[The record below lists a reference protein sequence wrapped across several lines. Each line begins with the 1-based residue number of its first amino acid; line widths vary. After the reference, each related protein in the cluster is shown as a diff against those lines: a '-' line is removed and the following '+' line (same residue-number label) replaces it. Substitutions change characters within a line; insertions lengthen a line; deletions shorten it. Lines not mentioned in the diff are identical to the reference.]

1 MSIVGILTLVL
12 IAAVI
17 VSILFVVFKMFIGLL
32 PAAIVIVLV
41 IWLISKFN
49 KSSDKDD
56 QVEYYADDT
65 GVHERK
71 KAQNFKVT
79 FEDDDQKHDKKDD
92 HEHKEDESK

>member
-12 IAAVI
+12 VAAVI
-17 VSILFVVFKMFIGLL
+17 VSLLFVVFKMFIGLL

-49 KSSDKDD
+49 KSDD
-56 QVEYYADDT
+56 QDHQVEYYTDDS

-79 FEDDDQKHDKKDD
+79 FEDDDKGKDKK
-92 HEHKEDESK
+92 EKQKEDESK